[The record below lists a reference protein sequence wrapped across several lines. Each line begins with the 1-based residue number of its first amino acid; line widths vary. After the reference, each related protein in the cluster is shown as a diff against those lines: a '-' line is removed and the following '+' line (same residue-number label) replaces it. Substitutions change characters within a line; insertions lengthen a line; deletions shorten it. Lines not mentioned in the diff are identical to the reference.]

1 MTDDQARRIAEL
13 NARRTTSRTASRATE
28 APTRKTHKAK
38 KSRVF
43 ALGLSVAAASGLV
56 SGMWTQAAVAN
67 DATAAND
74 VTAANDPAPTSD
86 VALQPVV
93 VPGQPGQP
101 DQVVYIVV
109 RRPAASAGADS
120 LRSTS
125 DAPQPAA
132 TVPSQQVVPQ
142 RKTPVPAP
150 VTRSHGSR

>member
-1 MTDDQARRIAEL
+1 MKGPTTMTDDQERRIAEL
-13 NARRTTSRTASRATE
+13 AARRSSPKTVTSTRG
-28 APTRKTHKAK
+28 APKRKTHKAK
-38 KSRVF
+38 KSRVL

-56 SGMWTQAAVAN
+56 SGMWTQAAVAADSAAPA
-67 DATAAND
+67 DA
-74 VTAANDPAPTSD
+74 PSTSD

-101 DQVVYIVV
+101 DQVVYLVV
-109 RRPAASAGADS
+109 RRPPSNAGAES

-125 DAPQPAA
+125 DEPQPAA
-132 TVPSQQVVPQ
+132 TVPNPSVLPQ